1 MMDVSFKPCG
11 DRALTVAFPARID
24 PAINAQV
31 CNLAR
36 LIVERRVRGVIET
49 IPTFSSL
56 TVIFDPLI
64 VSHARLVRQLT
75 RLLPECGQSG
85 SSRKR
90 IFEIPVC
97 YGDAFGEDLGDVAAH
112 AKLSVEEVI
121 RLHSSA
127 DYLIYMLGFLPGF
140 AYLGGLDERIATPRL
155 QSPRTK
161 IPAGSVGIGG
171 DQTGI
176 YPLDSPGG
184 WRLIG
189 RTPVKPY
196 DPSRAEPIL
205 YRAGDYIRF
214 IPITRAEYD
223 RLLPACEN
231 GSYVCPVKE
240 G

>member
-1 MMDVSFKPCG
+1 MNDVSFKPCG
-11 DRALTVAFPARID
+11 DGALTVAFPSRID
-24 PAINAQV
+24 PTINARV
-31 CNLAR
+31 CTLAR
-36 LIVERRVRGVIET
+36 LIPERRVRGVIET

-56 TVIFDPLI
+56 TVLFDPAI
-64 VSHARLVRQLT
+64 TTYARLVRELE
-75 RLLPECGQSG
+75 RLLPECNQTSG
-85 SSRKR
+85 AQKR

-97 YGDAFGEDLGDVAAH
+97 YGEDFGEDLPDVAAH
-112 AKLSVEEVI
+112 AKISAEEVI
-121 RLHSSA
+121 RVHSST

-196 DPSRAEPIL
+196 DPRRAEPIL

-223 RLLPACEN
+223 RLLPACED
-231 GSYVCPVKE
+231 GSYVCSIKE